1 MRVSSTMHGENWHS
15 ENPQLTVET
24 GSNVTLTCTAKGPK
38 AGSYFQPYEMIWFN
52 NSVEK
57 KMADCTG
64 GKKGPLKTCKL
75 TLSIRWPDVR
85 GKYAC
90 QAANKKGCTF
100 KVLELKVAGE

>member
-24 GSNVTLTCTAKGPK
+24 GSNVTLTCTAKG
-38 AGSYFQPYEMIWFN
+38 SYFQPYKMIWFN
-52 NSVEK
+52 NSVVK
-57 KMADCTG
+57 KKADCTD
-64 GKKGPLKTCKL
+64 GKEGPLKTCNL

-85 GKYAC
+85 GKYTC
-90 QAANKKGCTF
+90 QVGNKNGCTS